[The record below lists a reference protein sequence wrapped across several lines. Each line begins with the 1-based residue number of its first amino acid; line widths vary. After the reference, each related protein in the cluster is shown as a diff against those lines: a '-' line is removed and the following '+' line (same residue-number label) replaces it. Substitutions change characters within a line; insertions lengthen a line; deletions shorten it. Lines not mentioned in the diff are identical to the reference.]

1 MLPVV
6 ECNVPILI
14 DRETGHACDHYF
26 QNHFRD
32 PDDDLCCHLGIR
44 LPGRLPLVRRRLLPR
59 LVNNPD
65 ERLGQRRRS
74 CASGIW
80 LR

>member
-6 ECNVPILI
+6 ECNVPMLI

-26 QNHFRD
+26 QNHFHD
-32 PDDDLCCHLGIR
+32 PDGDLRRHLGIR
-44 LPGRLPLVRRRLLPR
+44 LPGRLPPVRRRLLPR
-59 LVNNPD
+59 LMNDLD

-74 CASGIW
+74 CALNIW
-80 LR
+80 LQ

>member
-26 QNHFRD
+26 QNHFHD
-32 PDDDLCCHLGIR
+32 PDGYLCRHLGSG
-44 LPGRLPLVRRRLLPR
+44 LPGRLPPVRRRLLPR
-59 LVNNPD
+59 LTSNLD

-74 CASGIW
+74 CASDIW
-80 LR
+80 LQ